1 MPGTTQPANTS
12 SFYKFSTIREDLEDF
27 VYKISPLETPVMQ
40 AIGRKGAFENTYH
53 EWPIVEL
60 AAANPGNAQIEG
72 VDVTADA
79 PTGAMR
85 RGNYA
90 QLMNKVKF
98 VSSTNERIRGAGGVQ
113 RMAKQVL
120 YGTQEIKRDM
130 EARIAGSGAL
140 GAVGGSDTVA
150 RQTASIAA
158 FIATNAVRGAGG
170 AGPLLSSTPA
180 GSAGQTF
187 PNAALVPAVT
197 FNGYPQS
204 GATAG
209 VAPGE
214 VFGTTQTITET
225 MLKSAIQQAW
235 TQGGDPTYAF
245 CSGSQKIIISTFTGN
260 ATRFK
265 KAEDKKLV
273 AAIDVYI
280 SDFGELQIVP
290 DRFIDSTAPGTPIAG
305 KGGTRVLI
313 IDPEYAEIG
322 WLQGMSNTP
331 LAKTGNAEKRLI
343 ACEWGVIVGNEKA
356 HAQVTDLQ

>member
-60 AAANPGNAQIEG
+60 AAPNPNNAQIEG

-98 VSSTNERIRGAGGVQ
+98 VSSTNEKIRGAGGVQ

-120 YGTQEIKRDM
+120 YGMQEIKRDM
-130 EARIAGSGAL
+130 ESRVAGSGTLIAN
-140 GAVGGSDTVA
+140 GGSDTVA

-158 FIATNAVRGAGG
+158 FINTNAVRGLTG
-170 AGPLLSSTPA
+170 AGTTLSSTPA

-187 PNAALVPAVT
+187 PNAALIPAVT
-197 FNGYPQS
+197 FNGFPS
-204 GATAG
+204 VAETPGTAR
-209 VAPGE
+209 AL
-214 VFGTTQTITET
+214 TET
-225 MLKSAIQQAW
+225 MFKSAIQLAW
-235 TQGGDPTYAF
+235 VQGGDPTYAF
-245 CSGSQKIIISTFTGN
+245 CSGTQKVTISTFQGN
-260 ATRFK
+260 STRYK

-290 DRFIDSTAPGTPIAG
+290 DRFIDPTSTAVGGT
-305 KGGTRVLI
+305 GGTRVLI

-322 WLQGMSNTP
+322 WLQGMSNVP

-356 HAQVTDLQ
+356 HAQVTDLSSV